1 MAREVIDLISSSPPP
16 PPESPPLFFNDD
28 VPSGQRT
35 ESCASEPH
43 RVDLEC
49 LSDEFD
55 TTIDIDE
62 LISLPSFDKSSHAN
76 STNNI
81 TSTKQ
86 STHISI
92 ETADATRQRIIQET
106 ITDIH
111 SDDFDSASENGEPR
125 IYESTSNGNKRRRV
139 SDWVNPKDP
148 PTLET
153 SDPFCSSQKEARLD
167 GNQHK
172 SPYSAN
178 GPVEILSSPER
189 PPTARSKPGLPLM
202 TIENPPTTSFTTSF
216 QSSPDP
222 FKSPI
227 PQNIPC
233 SNPPQSHVPEHVESS
248 NPFASSPGEKRA
260 KETAPKAARFAD
272 IEIVSSAQS
281 PQGFKSN
288 IASRQDWDPISSSA
302 PEIGSHTLPDL
313 RRQKS
318 TAGVTI
324 SVDSDSSVHGFESE
338 SDEDEDELP
347 DINALIAAP
356 RKRPSL
362 HRSYSDN
369 FVSKSRSKASKP
381 TKSSADRARERDTK
395 AAATA
400 AEKARKQRER
410 ERDKAAKARDKERA
424 AALAE
429 VNKLRTDK
437 KISTPEMLVDLST
450 NLNPT
455 TRTQVEPL
463 LKALDVEFSTWESP
477 VDNVVKWRR
486 KVTSRFNEDLG
497 HWEPVPRRI
506 VNEKHVAVIILA
518 DEFVQLALGGGLDD
532 HVSKMTEHFPNY
544 QLIYLIEGLHVWMR
558 KNRNARNR
566 QFVSGVRVQEG
577 AGPSSSRRRNAPATE
592 YVSEETIE
600 DALLQLQVMHDAL
613 IHHTTIPL
621 ETSQWIT
628 VLTQHISTIPYRK
641 QKDQATMNA
650 AFCMESGQVRSGDNP
665 KDTYI
670 RMLQEISRVTAP
682 VAYGIATE
690 FATVSELVNG
700 LESGGANRLEAVR
713 KSANKDGVMSD
724 RTVGQAMSKR
734 LHKVFTGRDESS
746 ADV

>member
-16 PPESPPLFFNDD
+16 PSESPPLFVDGE

-35 ESCASEPH
+35 ESCVSQSH
-43 RVDLEC
+43 GVDLEC

-62 LISLPSFDKSSHAN
+62 LISLPSFHKSCYAN
-76 STNNI
+76 PTDNT
-81 TSTKQ
+81 TSKNQ
-86 STHISI
+86 LNHISI
-92 ETADATRQRIIQET
+92 ETADATRQRVIQET

-111 SDDFDSASENGEPR
+111 SDDFDITSENDEPR
-125 IYESTSNGNKRRRV
+125 IYEPTSNGNKRRRV
-139 SDWVNPKDP
+139 SEWVKPKEP
-148 PTLET
+148 PTLEN
-153 SDPFCSSQKEARLD
+153 SDPFCSSQKETPSGGA
-167 GNQHK
+167 QHK
-172 SPYSAN
+172 KSLSGN

-189 PPTARSKPGLPLM
+189 SPTARSKSGLPLT
-202 TIENPPTTSFTTSF
+202 TIKNPRTTSYMTSF

-233 SNPPQSHVPEHVESS
+233 SNLPPSHAPSHVESS
-248 NPFASSPGEKRA
+248 NPFASSPEQKRS
-260 KETAPKAARFAD
+260 KETAPKAARFPD
-272 IEIVSSAQS
+272 IEIVSSAPS
-281 PQGFKSN
+281 PPRFTSN

-302 PEIGSHTLPDL
+302 PEIGSHTLSES
-313 RRQKS
+313 RKQKA
-318 TAGVTI
+318 TAEVTI

-338 SDEDEDELP
+338 SDEDELP
-347 DINALIAAP
+347 DINELISKP
-356 RKRPSL
+356 RKRSSL

-369 FVSKSRSKASKP
+369 FASKSRSKASKP
-381 TKSSADRARERDTK
+381 TKSSVDRTRDRETK

-410 ERDKAAKARDKERA
+410 ELDKAAKARDRERA

-429 VNKLRTDK
+429 VNKIRTDK
-437 KISTPEMLVDLST
+437 KISTPEMLVDLSAS
-450 NLNPT
+450 LNPT

-506 VNEKHVAVIILA
+506 ENEKHVAVIILA
-518 DEFVQLALGGGLDD
+518 DEFVQLALSGGLDD
-532 HVSKMTEHFPNY
+532 HVSKMTEHFPNH

-558 KNRNARNR
+558 KNRNTRNR

-577 AGPSSSRRRNAPATE
+577 AAPSSSRRRNAPAE

-621 ETSQWIT
+621 ETSQWII

-641 QKDQATMNA
+641 QKDLATMNA

-682 VAYGIATE
+682 VAYGIAAE
-690 FATVSELVNG
+690 FGTVSELVNG
-700 LESGGANRLEAVR
+700 LESGGANCLEAVR

-724 RTVGQAMSKR
+724 RTVGQALSKR

-746 ADV
+746 TDV

>member
-16 PPESPPLFFNDD
+16 PLKSSSPPLFVDD
-28 VPSGQRT
+28 TVPSGQGT
-35 ESCASEPH
+35 EPCVSQPH
-43 RVDLEC
+43 EVDLEC

-62 LISLPSFDKSSHAN
+62 LISLPSFDKSSYAN
-76 STNNI
+76 QTHNT
-81 TSTKQ
+81 TSKQ
-86 STHISI
+86 QLTHISI

-106 ITDIH
+106 IIDIH
-111 SDDFDSASENGEPR
+111 SDDFGSASDNDEPR
-125 IYESTSNGNKRRRV
+125 VYESTSNGNKRRRV

-148 PTLET
+148 PTLEH
-153 SDPFCSSQKEARLD
+153 SDPFYSSQKEAPSG
-167 GNQHK
+167 GNQDKCSH
-172 SPYSAN
+172 SAN

-189 PPTARSKPGLPLM
+189 PPTARSKLGLPLT
-202 TIENPPTTSFTTSF
+202 TIENPPTTSFRTSF

-227 PQNIPC
+227 PQHIPC
-233 SNPPQSHVPEHVESS
+233 SNPPLSHAPKHVESS
-248 NPFASSPGEKRA
+248 DPFASSPRETCA
-260 KETAPKAARFAD
+260 KENAPKAARFPD
-272 IEIVSSAQS
+272 IEIVSSAPS
-281 PQGFKSN
+281 PPRFTSN
-288 IASRQDWDPISSSA
+288 TASRRDWDPISSSA
-302 PEIGSHTLPDL
+302 PEIGSHALPDV
-313 RRQKS
+313 RRQKA
-318 TAGVTI
+318 TAEVTI

-338 SDEDEDELP
+338 SDEDELP
-347 DINALIAAP
+347 DITQLIAAP
-356 RKRPSL
+356 RKRSSL

-369 FVSKSRSKASKP
+369 FASKSRSKASKP
-381 TKSSADRARERDTK
+381 TKSTAERARERETK

-410 ERDKAAKARDKERA
+410 EQDKAAKSRDKERA

-429 VNKLRTDK
+429 VNKIRTDK
-437 KISTPEMLVDLST
+437 KISTPEMLVDLSA

-477 VDNVVKWRR
+477 VDNVIKWRR

-506 VNEKHVAVIILA
+506 QNEKHVAVIVLA
-518 DEFVQLALGGGLDD
+518 DEFVQLALSGGLDD
-532 HVSKMTEHFPNY
+532 HVSKMTEHFPNH

-558 KNRNARNR
+558 KNRNTRNR

-577 AGPSSSRRRNAPATE
+577 AAPSSSRRRNAPAAE

-682 VAYGIATE
+682 VAYGIAAE
-690 FATVSELVNG
+690 FGTVSELVNG

-724 RTVGQAMSKR
+724 RTVGQALSKR

-746 ADV
+746 TDV